1 MHSALSAHPRLHMA
15 SVKEPK
21 FFMCDGRRPRGQ
33 KGPGDAH
40 SVQEWIC
47 RFDDYAALFADAPP
61 DSLCGE
67 STPFYL
73 YDRGAQLRIADAIPD
88 AKLVVIVRDPVDRAY
103 SNWMHA
109 WSDGLEPIG
118 DFMAACAAE
127 DARIANGWAPFWHYR
142 HLGLYGEQL
151 EHLYRLFPEAQVHVL
166 RYKELVDTPLEAL
179 NAITAFLG
187 VEQDLLDIVPP
198 ENSRRF
204 VVPSARNRVLASAIR
219 TGAAAG
225 ALMPPKVWRTVSVPL
240 VRTLQRGGTD
250 RPKLAVEDRRALVRF
265 FADDIGR
272 LERLTG
278 RSYNSWLGD
287 QGRGEFAS
295 RRLAVAQ

>member
-1 MHSALSAHPRLHMA
+1 MA

-40 SVQEWIC
+40 SVQEWIS
-47 RFDDYAALFADAPP
+47 RVDDYAALFAGAPP

-73 YDRGAQLRIADAIPD
+73 YDRDAQLRIADAIPD

-142 HLGLYGEQL
+142 HVGLYGEQL
-151 EHLYRLFPEAQVHVL
+151 DNLYRLFPEAQVHVL

-179 NAITAFLG
+179 NAITSFLG

-198 ENSRRF
+198 ENSRPF

-240 VRTLQRGGTD
+240 VRTLQRGG
-250 RPKLAVEDRRALVRF
+250 RPDPSSQSK
-265 FADDIGR
+265 IG
-272 LERLTG
+272 EP
-278 RSYNSWLGD
+278 SYDSSPTTSS
-287 QGRGEFAS
+287 AS
-295 RRLAVAQ
+295 NG

>member
-1 MHSALSAHPRLHMA
+1 MHSALAAHPRLHMA
-15 SVKEPK
+15 RVKEPK
-21 FFMCDGRRPRGQ
+21 FFLCDGRRPTGQ
-33 KGPGDAH
+33 RGPGDAH

-47 RFDDYAALFADAPP
+47 RYDDYAALFAGAPP
-61 DSLCGE
+61 EALCGE

-73 YDRGAQLRIADAIPD
+73 YDRDAQLRIADAIPD

-109 WSDGLEPIG
+109 WSDGLEPID
-118 DFMAACAAE
+118 DFLTACDAE
-127 DARIANGWAPFWHYR
+127 EERIANGWAPFWHYR
-142 HLGLYGEQL
+142 RLGLYGEQL
-151 EHLYRLFPEAQVHVL
+151 DHLYRLFPPEQVHVL

-204 VVPSARNRVLASAIR
+204 VVPSTRNRALAAAIR

-225 ALMPPKVWRTVSVPL
+225 AWMHPKVWRTVSVPL
-240 VRTLQRGGTD
+240 VRALQHGGTA
-250 RPKLAVEDRRALVRF
+250 RPKLAVEDRRTLVRYY
-265 FADDIGR
+265 ADDIVR
-272 LERLTG
+272 LEGLTG
-278 RSYNSWLGD
+278 RSFNSWLGD

>member
-1 MHSALSAHPRLHMA
+1 M
-15 SVKEPK
+15 
-21 FFMCDGRRPRGQ
+21 RRPSPAGQ
-33 KGPGDAH
+33 KGPGDAD

-179 NAITAFLG
+179 NAITVFLG

-219 TGAAAG
+219 AGAAAG